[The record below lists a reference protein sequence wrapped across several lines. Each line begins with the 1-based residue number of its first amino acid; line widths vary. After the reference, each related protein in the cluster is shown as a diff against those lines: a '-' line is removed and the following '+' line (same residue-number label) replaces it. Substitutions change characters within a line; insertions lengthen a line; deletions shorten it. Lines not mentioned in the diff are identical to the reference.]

1 MNKFISGKKILA
13 LLLALVFAVTALA
26 SCAAGGT
33 NDATQQ
39 SGSESSSLLYNDADV
54 NAPSKPDASLNAEL
68 PKPQINKPAENK
80 TDSIVTKLED
90 GGIEVMAKANASLAP
105 LTLTTGT
112 TTSYTIKSF
121 YSVSLAGITNFV
133 NTLKTKTGVTFTPTV
148 ITSTSGI
155 SGKQIV
161 IGSFS
166 NLASMSGAPTF
177 KSWTGGAAWASG
189 NTIYICVAEA
199 GLLDST
205 LKSFANKIQKSGN
218 KYVVAVDLKLAYDK
232 CAVSEYIPSF
242 STSGTDKGLYSAGG
256 GNYQKTY
263 KGVTAAEVTA
273 YCTKL
278 LKSGFSLHQKNMIN
292 SNAFYLYVS
301 GDTIV
306 HINHF
311 AKLDQFS
318 IVYGPKTYL
327 PAKSPITGYT
337 KRSTPTITQLAL
349 GETGTSMV
357 LQLEDGSFV
366 LIDGGLG
373 GTDNYTKDSTNLMN
387 FLTTNA
393 PNGEKPRLTWIVTHI
408 HTDHRQLMQKLLPTI
423 KNKIVLELV
432 AWNMPDFNE
441 IDAKYAP
448 NWKEG
453 ETKPPKNYA
462 GPVTKLIEIIN
473 TNYPSTPIYTFHT
486 GEKLYLPGCEVE
498 FLATQEDYYLNNF
511 VWINDTSAAFRIT
524 MQGKT
529 LMVFGDCTAD
539 VNSKIMTAAFGS
551 YIKSDIMQITH
562 HGVGGGTLATFKAVD
577 PDICLWS
584 VNEKIF
590 DGTAIRN
597 GSADKRAVGTSS
609 LNPENVWLRASSGS
623 DGQRA
628 RKHYHHSDTTTIT
641 IPTMSVK
648 VTPVYTDR

>member
-26 SCAAGGT
+26 SCAAGGP

-54 NAPSKPDASLNAEL
+54 TVPSKPDASLNADL
-68 PKPQINKPAENK
+68 PKPQVNKPAENK

-112 TTSYTIKSF
+112 TSSYTIKSF
-121 YSVSLAGITNFV
+121 YNVSLAGITNFV

-189 NTIYICVAEA
+189 NTIYICVAET

-218 KYVVAVDLKLAYDK
+218 NYVVAADLKLAYDK

-327 PAKSPITGYT
+327 PAKSPITGYS
-337 KRSTPTITQLAL
+337 KKISNPTITQLAL

-373 GTDNYTKDSTNLMN
+373 GTTDNYTKDSTNLMN
-387 FLTTNA
+387 FLTANA

-462 GPVTKLIEIIN
+462 GPVTTLTNIIN

-584 VNEKIF
+584 LNKNKF
-590 DGTAIRN
+590 DSDERATGTASR
-597 GSADKRAVGTSS
+597 
-609 LNPENVWLRASSGS
+609 NPENVWLRANSGS
-623 DGQRA
+623 DGQRK
-628 RKHYHHSDTTTIT
+628 RTHYHHSSTTTIT

>member
-1 MNKFISGKKILA
+1 MNKFISGKKFLS
-13 LLLALVFAVTALA
+13 LLLALVFVVTALA
-26 SCAAGGT
+26 SCAAGGP
-33 NDATQQ
+33 NDSTQQ
-39 SGSESSSLLYNDADV
+39 SGSESSSSSSSLLYNDA
-54 NAPSKPDASLNAEL
+54 APIKPDASLNADL
-68 PKPQINKPAENK
+68 PKPQVNKPVENK

-121 YSVSLAGITNFV
+121 YNVSLSGITNFV
-133 NTLKTKTGVTFTPTV
+133 NTLKTKTGVTFTPTL
-148 ITSTSGI
+148 ITNTSGI

-161 IGSFS
+161 IGSFAS
-166 NLASMSGAPTF
+166 LASMSGAPTF
-177 KSWTGGAAWASG
+177 KSWTGGAAWVSG

-218 KYVVAVDLKLAYDK
+218 NYVVAADLKLAYDK

-337 KRSTPTITQLAL
+337 KKATPTITQLAL

-373 GTDNYTKDSTNLMN
+373 GSTDTYTKDSTNLMN
-387 FLTTNA
+387 FLTANA

-432 AWNMPDFNE
+432 AWNMPDFSTLS
-441 IDAKYAP
+441 AYTP
-448 NWKEG
+448 NWKESN
-453 ETKPPKNYA
+453 PAKNY
-462 GPVTKLIEIIN
+462 VESMNLVN
-473 TNYPSTPIYTFHT
+473 TALKNSFPNAPIYTFHT

-511 VWINDTSAAFRIT
+511 EWINDTSAAFRIT

-529 LMVFGDCTAD
+529 VMVFGDCTAD
-539 VNSKIMTAAFGS
+539 VNNKIMTAAFGS

-597 GSADKRAVGTSS
+597 GSPDERAVGSS
-609 LNPENVWLRASSGS
+609 KVNPENVWLRASSGS

-628 RKHYHHSDTTTIT
+628 RQHYHHSDTTTIT
-641 IPTMSVK
+641 IPSMSVK
-648 VTPVYTDR
+648 VTTVYTDR

>member
-54 NAPSKPDASLNAEL
+54 NAPSKPDASLNADL
-68 PKPQINKPAENK
+68 PKPQVNKPAENK

-121 YSVSLAGITNFV
+121 FSVSLAGITNFV

-218 KYVVAVDLKLAYDK
+218 KYVVAADLKLAYDK

-337 KRSTPTITQLAL
+337 KRSTPTVTQLAL

-373 GTDNYTKDSTNLMN
+373 GTTDNYNTDSKNLMD
-387 FLTTNA
+387 FLTANA

-462 GPVTKLIEIIN
+462 GPVTTLTNIIN
-473 TNYPSTPIYTFHT
+473 THYPSTPIYTFHT

-584 VNEKIF
+584 LNKNKF
-590 DGTAIRN
+590 DSDERATGTASR
-597 GSADKRAVGTSS
+597 
-609 LNPENVWLRASSGS
+609 NPENVWLRANSGS
-623 DGQRA
+623 DGQRK
-628 RKHYHHSDTTTIT
+628 RTHYHHSSTTTIT

-648 VTPVYTDR
+648 VTPVYKDR

>member
-1 MNKFISGKKILA
+1 MNKFISGKKFLS

-26 SCAAGGT
+26 SCAAGGP
-33 NDATQQ
+33 DDSTQQ
-39 SGSESSSLLYNDADV
+39 SGSESSSSSSSLLYNDATPV
-54 NAPSKPDASLNAEL
+54 KPDASLNAEL
-68 PKPQINKPAENK
+68 SKPQVDKPASNKAEN
-80 TDSIVTKLED
+80 IVTKLED

-121 YSVSLAGITNFV
+121 YNVSLTGITNFV

-148 ITSTSGI
+148 ITNTSGI

-166 NLASMSGAPTF
+166 SLASMSGAPTF
-177 KSWTGGAAWASG
+177 KSWTGGAAWVSG

-218 KYVVAVDLKLAYDK
+218 NYVVASDLKLAYDK

-337 KRSTPTITQLAL
+337 KRATPTITQLAL

-357 LQLEDGSFV
+357 IQLEDGSFV

-373 GTDNYTKDSTNLMN
+373 SANNYTKDSTNLMN
-387 FLTTNA
+387 FLTANA

-423 KNKIVLELV
+423 KDKIVLELV
-432 AWNMPDFNE
+432 AWNMPDFSTLS
-441 IDAKYAP
+441 AYTP
-448 NWKEG
+448 NWKESN
-453 ETKPPKNYA
+453 PAKNY
-462 GPVTKLIEIIN
+462 VESMNLVN
-473 TNYPSTPIYTFHT
+473 TALKNSFPNAPIYTFHT

-511 VWINDTSAAFRIT
+511 EWINDTSAAFRIT

-529 LMVFGDCTAD
+529 VMVFGDCTAN

-584 VNEKIF
+584 LNEDKF
-590 DGTAIRN
+590 TSDERATGT
-597 GSADKRAVGTSS
+597 TSR
-609 LNPENVWLRASSGS
+609 NPENVWLRAKSGS

-628 RKHYHHSDTTTIT
+628 RQHYHHSDTTTIT
-641 IPTMSVK
+641 IPSMAVK
-648 VTPVYTDR
+648 VTTVYTDR

>member
-13 LLLALVFAVTALA
+13 LLLALVFVVTALA
-26 SCAAGGT
+26 SCAAGGP
-33 NDATQQ
+33 NDSTQQ
-39 SGSESSSLLYNDADV
+39 SGSESSSSSSSLLYNDA
-54 NAPSKPDASLNAEL
+54 APIKPDASLNAEL
-68 PKPQINKPAENK
+68 SKPQADKPASNK
-80 TDSIVTKLED
+80 AESIVTKLED

-121 YSVSLAGITNFV
+121 YNVSLAGITNFV
-133 NTLKTKTGVTFTPTV
+133 NTLKTKTGVTFTPTL
-148 ITSTSGI
+148 ITNTSGI

-161 IGSFS
+161 IGSFAS
-166 NLASMSGAPTF
+166 LASMSGAPTF
-177 KSWTGGAAWASG
+177 KSWTGGAAWVSG

-218 KYVVAVDLKLAYDK
+218 NYVVAADLKLAYDK

-337 KRSTPTITQLAL
+337 KKATPTITQLAL

-373 GTDNYTKDSTNLMN
+373 GSTDTYTKDSTNLMN
-387 FLTTNA
+387 FLTANA

-432 AWNMPDFNE
+432 AWNMPDFSTLS
-441 IDAKYAP
+441 AYTP
-448 NWKEG
+448 NWKESN
-453 ETKPPKNYA
+453 PAKNY
-462 GPVTKLIEIIN
+462 VESMNLVN
-473 TNYPSTPIYTFHT
+473 TALKNSFPNAPIYTFHT

-511 VWINDTSAAFRIT
+511 EWINDTSAAFRIT

-529 LMVFGDCTAD
+529 VMVFGDCTAN

-584 VNEKIF
+584 LNEDKF
-590 DGTAIRN
+590 TSDERATGT
-597 GSADKRAVGTSS
+597 TSR
-609 LNPENVWLRASSGS
+609 NPENVWLRADSGS

-628 RKHYHHSDTTTIT
+628 RQHYHHSDTTTIT
-641 IPTMSVK
+641 IPSMSVK
-648 VTPVYTDR
+648 VTTVYTDR

>member
-13 LLLALVFAVTALA
+13 LLLALVFVVTALA
-26 SCAAGGT
+26 SCAAGGP
-33 NDATQQ
+33 NDSTQQ
-39 SGSESSSLLYNDADV
+39 SGSESSSSSSSLLYNDA
-54 NAPSKPDASLNAEL
+54 APIKPDASLNADL
-68 PKPQINKPAENK
+68 PKPQVNKPVENK

-121 YSVSLAGITNFV
+121 YNVSLSGITNFV
-133 NTLKTKTGVTFTPTV
+133 NTLKTKTGVTFTPTL
-148 ITSTSGI
+148 ITNTSGI

-166 NLASMSGAPTF
+166 SLASMSGAPTF

-218 KYVVAVDLKLAYDK
+218 NYVVAADLKLAYDK

-337 KRSTPTITQLAL
+337 KKATPTITQLAL

-373 GTDNYTKDSTNLMN
+373 SANNYTKDSTNLMN
-387 FLTTNA
+387 FLTANA

-432 AWNMPDFNE
+432 AWNMPDFSTLS
-441 IDAKYAP
+441 AYTP
-448 NWKEG
+448 NWKESN
-453 ETKPPKNYA
+453 PAKNY
-462 GPVTKLIEIIN
+462 VESMNLVN
-473 TNYPSTPIYTFHT
+473 TALKNSFPNAPIYTFHT

-511 VWINDTSAAFRIT
+511 EWINDTSAAFRIT

-529 LMVFGDCTAD
+529 VMVFGDCTANVD
-539 VNSKIMTAAFGS
+539 SKIMTAAFGS

-590 DGTAIRN
+590 NGTAIRN

-628 RKHYHHSDTTTIT
+628 RQHYHHSDTTTIT
-641 IPTMSVK
+641 IPSMVVK
-648 VTPVYTDR
+648 VTTVYTDR

>member
-26 SCAAGGT
+26 SCAAGGP

-54 NAPSKPDASLNAEL
+54 NVPSKPDASLNADL
-68 PKPQINKPAENK
+68 PKPQVNKPAENK

-90 GGIEVMAKANASLAP
+90 GGIEVMAKANATLAP

-218 KYVVAVDLKLAYDK
+218 NYVVAADLKLAYDK

-278 LKSGFSLHQKNMIN
+278 LKSGFSLQQKNMIN
-292 SNAFYLYVS
+292 SNAFYLYVM

-357 LQLEDGSFV
+357 LQLEDGRFV

-387 FLTTNA
+387 FLETNA
-393 PNGEKPRLTWIVTHI
+393 PSGEKPRLTWIVTHI

-453 ETKPPKNYA
+453 ESKPPKNYA
-462 GPVTKLIEIIN
+462 GPVTTLTNIIN

-529 LMVFGDCTAD
+529 VMVFGDCTAD

-584 VNEKIF
+584 LNKNKF
-590 DGTAIRN
+590 DSDERAT
-597 GSADKRAVGTSS
+597 GSTSK
-609 LNPENVWLRASSGS
+609 NPENVWLRANSGS
-623 DGQRA
+623 DGQRK
-628 RKHYHHSDTTTIT
+628 RTHYHHSSTTTIT

>member
-13 LLLALVFAVTALA
+13 FLLALVFAVTALA
-26 SCAAGGT
+26 SCAAGGP
-33 NDATQQ
+33 NDSTQQ
-39 SGSESSSLLYNDADV
+39 SGSESSSSSSSLLYNDI
-54 NAPSKPDASLNAEL
+54 APIKPDASLNAEL
-68 PKPQINKPAENK
+68 SKPQVNKPASNK
-80 TDSIVTKLED
+80 AESIVTKLED

-121 YSVSLAGITNFV
+121 YNVSLTGITNFV
-133 NTLKTKTGVTFTPTV
+133 NTLKTKTGVTFTPTL
-148 ITSTSGI
+148 ITNTSGI

-161 IGSFS
+161 IGSFAS
-166 NLASMSGAPTF
+166 LASMSGAPTF

-218 KYVVAVDLKLAYDK
+218 NYVVAADLKLAYDK

-337 KRSTPTITQLAL
+337 KKATPTITQLAL

-373 GTDNYTKDSTNLMN
+373 GSTDTYTKDSTNLMN
-387 FLTTNA
+387 FLTSNA

-408 HTDHRQLMQKLLPTI
+408 HTDHRQLMQKLLPNI
-423 KNKIVLELV
+423 KDKIVLELV
-432 AWNMPDFNE
+432 AWNMPDFSTLS
-441 IDAKYAP
+441 AYTP
-448 NWKEG
+448 NWKESN
-453 ETKPPKNYA
+453 PAKNY
-462 GPVTKLIEIIN
+462 VESMNLVN
-473 TNYPSTPIYTFHT
+473 TALKNSFPNAPIYTFHT

-511 VWINDTSAAFRIT
+511 EWINDTSAAFRIT

-529 LMVFGDCTAD
+529 VMVFGDCTAN

-584 VNEKIF
+584 LNEDKF
-590 DGTAIRN
+590 TSDERAT
-597 GSADKRAVGTSS
+597 GSTSK
-609 LNPENVWLRASSGS
+609 NPENVWLRADSGS

-628 RKHYHHSDTTTIT
+628 RQHYHHSDTTTIT
-641 IPTMSVK
+641 IPSMSVK
-648 VTPVYTDR
+648 VTTVYTDR

>member
-54 NAPSKPDASLNAEL
+54 NVPSKPDASLNADL
-68 PKPQINKPAENK
+68 PKPQVNKPAENK

-121 YSVSLAGITNFV
+121 YNVSLAGITNFV

-148 ITSTSGI
+148 ITNTSGI

-218 KYVVAVDLKLAYDK
+218 NYVVAADLKLAYDK

-278 LKSGFSLHQKNMIN
+278 LKSGFSLQQKNMIN
-292 SNAFYLYVS
+292 SNAFYLYVM

-327 PAKSPITGYT
+327 PAKSPITGYS
-337 KRSTPTITQLAL
+337 KKISNPTITQLAL

-387 FLTTNA
+387 FLETNA
-393 PNGEKPRLTWIVTHI
+393 PSGEKPRLTWIVTHI

-453 ETKPPKNYA
+453 ESKPPKNYA
-462 GPVTKLIEIIN
+462 APVTTLTNIIN

-529 LMVFGDCTAD
+529 VMVFGDCTAD

-584 VNEKIF
+584 LNKNKF
-590 DGTAIRN
+590 DSDERATGT
-597 GSADKRAVGTSS
+597 TSR
-609 LNPENVWLRASSGS
+609 NPENVWLRANSGS
-623 DGQRA
+623 DGQRK
-628 RKHYHHSDTTTIT
+628 RTHYHHSSTTTIT